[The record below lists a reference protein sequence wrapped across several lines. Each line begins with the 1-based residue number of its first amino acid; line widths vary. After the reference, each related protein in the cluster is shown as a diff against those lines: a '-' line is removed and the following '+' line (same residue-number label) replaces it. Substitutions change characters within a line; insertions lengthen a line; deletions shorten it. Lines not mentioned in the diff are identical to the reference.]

1 MHRPPYEILFV
12 CTGNSARFILRPGS
26 NEEIAS

>member
-12 CTGNSARFILRPGS
+12 CTGNSARFILHPDS
-26 NEEIAS
+26 TMEVAS